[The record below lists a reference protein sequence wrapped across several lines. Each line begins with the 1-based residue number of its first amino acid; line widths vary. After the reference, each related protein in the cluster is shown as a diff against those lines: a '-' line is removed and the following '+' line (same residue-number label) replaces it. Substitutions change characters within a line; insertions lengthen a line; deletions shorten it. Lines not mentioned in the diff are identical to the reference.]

1 MNTRIVTL
9 LGIIAVAICGSAK
22 AQTITLA
29 NLQETEAINAG
40 SKILTATGA
49 VPDFTLSQVGVTS
62 PVTIISGSSPGA
74 FADSLNVELSP
85 SGLITLTSTGAGTFI
100 KTLTITIDNLNYTPG
115 YLLTGISGLPDL
127 NAGALNP
134 TPGSFTTTPTLNSS
148 TSVTITYDGGASVF
162 QTQSPSGVA
171 GANESFFQLDF
182 TAVPEPR
189 QWACIVLLGAMGLM
203 LARKFRDRLTVS
215 RISA

>member
-1 MNTRIVTL
+1 MNTRIATL
-9 LGIIAVAICGSAK
+9 LGIFAIAICGSAK

-29 NLQETEAINAG
+29 DLHETEAINLG

-62 PVTIISGSSPGA
+62 PVTVISGSSPGA

-85 SGLITLTSTGAGTFI
+85 SGLITLSSTGAGTNI
-100 KTLTITIDNLNYTPG
+100 KVLTITIDNLNYTPG

-127 NAGALNP
+127 NAGALSP
-134 TPGSFTTTPTLNSS
+134 TPSPFTITPTLNSP
-148 TSVTITYDGGASVF
+148 TSVSITYNGGAGVF
-162 QTQSPSGVA
+162 TTQSLSGA
-171 GANESFFQLDF
+171 LGPNESFFQLDF

-203 LARKFRDRLTVS
+203 LARKFRDRLAVS